1 MIGMRG
7 DALTDRVLNRS
18 GMQETQQLQQ
28 QSLLRLSDLHSTERQ
43 SLDAVAGLR
52 KEVKDEMTSL
62 LRVVGLMHESITIMM
77 NKVMQLDIHAKSGN
91 NTETAPSQASTPGT
105 GGRLQGTTDDHPIIK
120 PRLASARRP
129 SNPYMTSANNTSI
142 SIPQQQLPIDTST
155 PVAPLRT
162 LRSAMKNRGAR
173 LTSGNGFY
181 TGKGE
186 GHGGN
191 TGTLTCSAPEL
202 YTNKVATSKLMVPP
216 RQKLS
221 SDTILVVQQL
231 QHKTGVDLLIGSSK
245 PIGAGGWGG
254 MKDGVLPPMPSST
267 FHGKGN

>member
-1 MIGMRG
+1 M
-7 DALTDRVLNRS
+7 TDRVLNRS

-28 QSLLRLSDLHSTERQ
+28 QGLLRLSELHSTERQ

-77 NKVMQLDIHAKSGN
+77 NKVMQLDIHAKSETGH
-91 NTETAPSQASTPGT
+91 NTDTAQSQASTPGT
-105 GGRLQGTTDDHPIIK
+105 AGNNEDHPIK

-129 SNPYMTSANNTSI
+129 SNPYMSGASI
-142 SIPQQQLPIDTST
+142 LMPQQQLPSEAHT
-155 PVAPLRT
+155 PGQPLRT
-162 LRSAMKNRGAR
+162 LRSAMKNRGAK
-173 LTSGNGFY
+173 LTAGNGFY

-202 YTNKVATSKLMVPP
+202 YTNKVATSKLMVPSKQRMP
-216 RQKLS
+216 
-221 SDTILVVQQL
+221 SDPIFVVQQL
-231 QHKTGVDLLIGSSK
+231 QHKAAQDLLIGSSK
-245 PIGAGGWGG
+245 PVGAGGWGG
-254 MKDGVLPPMPSST
+254 MKDVVLPPMPPAN
-267 FHGKGN
+267 FHGKGS